1 MVVVL
6 YNIRSGHNVGS
17 IFRTADALGVE
28 KMYLA
33 GYTPAPVDE
42 FLQPHPP
49 VAKVSLGA
57 EKSVAWEKAEDILVL
72 LRDLKKRGFY
82 IYALE
87 QDLCSVPYYTV
98 KPNAVKLKSLAVIL
112 GEELHGI
119 PKEVLKQVDA
129 VLEIPM
135 RGKKESLNVSVA
147 FGIVAFSL
155 VYQVVKIRPPLR
167 GKT

>member
-1 MVVVL
+1 MVVIL

-28 KMYLA
+28 KIYLA
-33 GYTPAPVDE
+33 GYTPAPIDE

-87 QDLCSVPYYTV
+87 QDPRSVAYYTV
-98 KPNAVKLKSLAVIL
+98 KPNAAKLKSLALIL
-112 GEELHGI
+112 GEELRGV
-119 PKEVLKQVDA
+119 PKEVLNQADTI
-129 VLEIPM
+129 LEIPM
-135 RGKKESLNVSVA
+135 RGEKESLNVSVA
-147 FGIVAFSL
+147 FGIAAFALEYGS
-155 VYQVVKIRPPLR
+155 K
-167 GKT
+167 K